1 MYVLAG
7 ILAIATL
14 ILEVLT
20 YGIPSNSIYQAILV
34 VSFALSFL
42 LLFLNP
48 LMKSLGV
55 K

>member
-14 ILEVLT
+14 IMEVLT
-20 YGIPSNSIYQAILV
+20 YGIPSNSIYQAILLV
-34 VSFALSFL
+34 ALSLSVL

>member
-20 YGIPSNSIYQAILV
+20 YGIPSNSVYQAILLV
-34 VSFALSFL
+34 ALSLSVL